1 MEELK
6 ALLWEKK
13 KLCMV
18 NGFKYMNEWE
28 TRAQAS
34 SYGVRVIEG

>member
-1 MEELK
+1 MEEPK
-6 ALLWEKK
+6 VLWEKK

-18 NGFKYMNEWE
+18 NDFKYMNDWE
-28 TRAQAS
+28 TKAQAS